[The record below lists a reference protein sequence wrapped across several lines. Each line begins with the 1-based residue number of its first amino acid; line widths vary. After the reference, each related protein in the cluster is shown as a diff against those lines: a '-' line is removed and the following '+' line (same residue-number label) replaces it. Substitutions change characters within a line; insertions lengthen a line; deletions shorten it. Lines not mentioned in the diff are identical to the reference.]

1 MNDTTTHVLLVEDNP
16 GDARLVFE
24 LARGAPSLR
33 FEHVESLSACL
44 KRVRARDV
52 DIVLLDLGLP
62 DGSGLGTLREV
73 IASRSSLPVVVL
85 TGQADDALGKEAI
98 RQGAQDYLVK
108 GQVDGETLLRAIRYA
123 VERKRAL
130 MDLHGTMTELT
141 AVYASAPAAMMIF
154 DQDMCLTKANQAATR
169 LFEGQDPKMTG
180 KQCGD
185 ALRCQNRHDA
195 PGGCG
200 SGQACQLCALRSSI
214 MGTFA
219 DGQSRQ
225 GVEHWLQSEVRGHV
239 LERCLLVSTALLKGG
254 GEPLVLACAQDI
266 TPQKNVEKKLIQAK
280 EEAEA
285 ANKAKSAF
293 LANMSHEIRT
303 PLNGIMAMMQL
314 LEMTPVNAEQRQ
326 YVSMSMKSS
335 ERLTR
340 LLNDLLD
347 LSRIEADRL
356 TLREEEFDPRELCDS
371 VIDLFRMPARDK
383 GVILERSVDA
393 GIPER
398 LRGDESRLRQ
408 VLFNLVGNAVKFTE
422 KGSVRLHLTA
432 LPMRNGRLQLL
443 FSVSDTGIGI
453 SPEMLD
459 ELFKPF
465 AQIENTYTRK
475 FQGAGLG
482 LSIVKRLVKLMGGH
496 ITLDS
501 LPGEG
506 TNVHVALP
514 FTVSHALPDTFSHAS
529 EMSRRTGLRILL
541 AEDDWTSAFSVKT
554 LLEKSGHE
562 VAVAGNGREAL
573 EMLGRGNFDV
583 VLMDVQMPVMDG
595 VEATLAIRAAER
607 RDGRRSIPIIALT
620 AYAMTGD
627 RKKFL
632 AEGMN
637 GYLCKPF
644 KLEELH
650 KAIEDSV
657 ASTRD

>member
-1 MNDTTTHVLLVEDNP
+1 MNETATHVLLVEDNP

-24 LARGAPSLR
+24 LARGAPFLR

-44 KRVRARDV
+44 ERVKGRAV

-73 IASRSSLPVVVL
+73 IASRPSLPVVVL
-85 TGQADDALGKEAI
+85 TGQADDAVGKEAI

-130 MDLHGTMTELT
+130 MDLHGAMTELT

-154 DQDMCLTKANQAATR
+154 NQDMCLTKANQSAKH
-169 LFEGQDPKMTG
+169 LFEGQDLEMTG
-180 KQCGD
+180 KTCGD
-185 ALRCQNRHDA
+185 ALLCQYRHDA
-195 PGGCG
+195 PRGCG
-200 SGQACQLCALRSSI
+200 SGQTCQSCAMRSSI
-214 MGTFA
+214 METFA

-239 LERCLLVSTALLKGG
+239 MERCLLVSTALLKGV
-254 GEPLVLACAQDI
+254 GEPMVLACAQDI

-314 LEMTPVNAEQRQ
+314 LEMTPVSAEQRQ
-326 YVSMSMKSS
+326 YVSMCMKSS

-356 TLREEEFDPRELCDS
+356 TLREEEFDPMELCDS
-371 VIDLFRMPARDK
+371 VIDLFRMLARDK

-408 VLFNLVGNAVKFTE
+408 ILFNLVGNALKFTA
-422 KGSVRLHLTA
+422 KGSVRLDLTA
-432 LPMRNGRLQLL
+432 LPIRNGRLQLL

-453 SPEMLD
+453 STEMLD

-465 AQIENTYTRK
+465 AQVENTYTRK

-482 LSIVKRLVKLMGGH
+482 LSIVKRLVELMGGH

-501 LPGEG
+501 VPGEG

-514 FTVSHALPDTFSHAS
+514 FRVSQAMPEAFSPAA
-529 EMSRRTGLRILL
+529 EASRRTGLRILL
-541 AEDDWTSAFSVKT
+541 AEDDWTSAFALKT

-562 VAVAGNGREAL
+562 VIVAENGREAL
-573 EMLGRGNFDV
+573 GIIDRSQIDL

-607 RDGRRSIPIIALT
+607 RDGRQAIPIIAMT
-620 AYAMTGD
+620 AFAMAGD
-627 RKKFL
+627 REKFL
-632 AEGMN
+632 AKGMN
-637 GYLCKPF
+637 GYLCKPL
-644 KLEELH
+644 KLEELN
-650 KAIEDSV
+650 KAIEDFV
-657 ASTRD
+657 AIARD